1 MSGNDRTGSDVMP
14 GSRLKARGMTL
25 LAVALS
31 GLIWLGDP
39 SLVVAGSF
47 EGVVVMKR
55 TSDGEVSTHK
65 TYFKGEKMR
74 ADGEG
79 DGDYMVWDSTINEG
93 FVVESQDRS
102 VTILPRNYLKSED
115 VKKMFE
121 GTTVTKSGK
130 RGKVAGYPCEIYV
143 GKDDDGTSEV
153 CVAQGISNAAFYGLL
168 SSDPVGGGGYPSWV
182 RDIIKDGGF
191 PLREIERD
199 ESGIEDSREEAIHVK
214 AQRLDDSLFAPPVG
228 YRTSEY
234 APIMK

>member
-1 MSGNDRTGSDVMP
+1 MTST
-14 GSRLKARGMTL
+14 SRLKEMGLTL

-31 GLIWLGDP
+31 GLIWLGYP
-39 SLVVAGSF
+39 SLVGAGSF

-55 TSDGEVSTHK
+55 TLDGEVSTHK

-79 DGDYMVWDSTINEG
+79 DGDYIVWDSTTHEG
-93 FVVESQDRS
+93 FVVESQERS
-102 VTILPRNYLKSED
+102 VKILLRNHLKSED

-121 GTTVTKSGK
+121 GTTVTKTGK
-130 RGKVAGYPCEIYV
+130 RSKVAGYPCEIYE

-153 CVAQGISNAAFYGLL
+153 CVAKGISNAAFYGLL
-168 SSDPVGGGGYPSWV
+168 SSDSAGGGSYPSWV

-191 PLREIERD
+191 LLRDIERD
-199 ESGIEDSREEAIHVK
+199 ESGKEASREEAIHLK
-214 AQRLDDSLFAPPVG
+214 AQRLDDSLFAPPPG
-228 YRTSEY
+228 YRTREY

>member
-1 MSGNDRTGSDVMP
+1 MSENYRAGCDVMP
-14 GSRLKARGMTL
+14 TSGLKEKGMTL
-25 LAVALS
+25 FAVALS
-31 GLIWLGDP
+31 GLVWLGCP
-39 SLVVAGSF
+39 SLALAGSF

-55 TSDGEVSTHK
+55 SSDGEVSTHK

-74 ADGEG
+74 ADGER
-79 DGDYMVWDSTINEG
+79 DGDYIVWDSTTNEG
-93 FVVESQDRS
+93 FVVESQERS
-102 VTILPRNYLKSED
+102 MMILPGNHLRSED

-121 GTTVTKSGK
+121 GTTVAKTGK
-130 RGKVAGYPCEIYV
+130 RSKVAGYPCEIYV

-153 CVAQGISNAAFYGLL
+153 CVAKGISNAAFYGLL
-168 SSDPVGGGGYPSWV
+168 TSDPAGGGGYPSWV

-199 ESGIEDSREEAIHVK
+199 ESGKEASREEAMHIK

-228 YRTSEY
+228 YRTREY

>member
-1 MSGNDRTGSDVMP
+1 MSRSKEM
-14 GSRLKARGMTL
+14 GMTL

-31 GLIWLGDP
+31 GLIWVGYP

-55 TSDGEVSTHK
+55 FSDVEVSTHK

-74 ADGEG
+74 ADGER
-79 DGDYMVWDSTINEG
+79 DGDYMVWDSTTHEG
-93 FVVESQDRS
+93 FVVESQERS
-102 VTILPRNYLKSED
+102 MMILPQNHLKSED
-115 VKKMFE
+115 VMKMFE
-121 GTTVTKSGK
+121 GTTVTKTGK
-130 RGKVAGYPCEIYV
+130 RRKVAGYPCEIYV

-153 CVAQGISNAAFYGLL
+153 CIAKGISNAAFYGLL
-168 SSDPVGGGGYPSWV
+168 SSDPAGGGGYPFWI

-199 ESGIEDSREEAIHVK
+199 ESRNEVSREEAIHIK
-214 AQRLDDSLFAPPVG
+214 TQRLDDSLFAPPAG
-228 YRTSEY
+228 YRTREY

>member
-1 MSGNDRTGSDVMP
+1 MSGNDRTGCDVMP
-14 GSRLKARGMTL
+14 ASRLKEMGMAL
-25 LAVALS
+25 LAVALL
-31 GLIWLGDP
+31 GLLWVGYP

-55 TSDGEVSTHK
+55 SSDGEVSRHK

-74 ADGEG
+74 ADGER
-79 DGDYMVWDSTINEG
+79 DGDYMVWDSTTQEG
-93 FVVESQDRS
+93 FVVESHERS
-102 VTILPRNYLKSED
+102 MMILSRNHLKSED

-121 GTTVTKSGK
+121 GTAVTKTGK
-130 RGKVAGYPCEIYV
+130 RRKVAGYPCEIYV

-153 CVAQGISNAAFYGLL
+153 CIAKGISNAAFYGLL
-168 SSDPVGGGGYPSWV
+168 SSDPAGGGGYPFWI

-199 ESGIEDSREEAIHVK
+199 ESGKEASREEAIHIK
-214 AQRLDDSLFAPPVG
+214 AQRLDDSLFAPPAG
-228 YRTSEY
+228 YRTRES